1 MRGPAARG
9 GSQNVRIIGG
19 QARGRTLVAPAGSKT
34 RPTQDYVRESL
45 FNIIRWDVQDARVLD
60 LFAGTGAL
68 SLESVS
74 RGAQSAVLVDMD
86 RAACA
91 AIRKN
96 IETARMGE
104 RCRLLQRDYRTAMDQ
119 LSREGCVFDV
129 VFLDPPY
136 RMENTGEMCAA
147 LYDGGLLAQD
157 FLLVVEHRRG
167 CAPLLDAR
175 FEAFD
180 QRNYGD
186 TQITFARRAA
196 GQEEAREDGTVSG
209 EL

>member
-1 MRGPAARG
+1 
-9 GSQNVRIIGG
+9 VRIIGG
-19 QARGRTLVAPAGSKT
+19 QARGRTIVAPAGAKT

-45 FNIIRWDVQDARVLD
+45 FNIIRWDVADARVLD

-74 RGAQSAVLVDMD
+74 RGAKAAVLVDMD
-86 RAACA
+86 RDACA

-96 IETARMGE
+96 IAGARMDE
-104 RCRLLQRDYRTAMDQ
+104 SCRLVQKDYRTAIDQ
-119 LSREGCVFDV
+119 LSREGQVFDI
-129 VFLDPPY
+129 VFIDPPY
-136 RMENTGEMCAA
+136 KMENTGEMCAA
-147 LYDGGLLAQD
+147 LYDRGLLARD
-157 FLLVVEHRRG
+157 FLLIVEHRRG
-167 CAPLLDAR
+167 RAPLLDAR

-186 TQITFARRAA
+186 TQITFVRRARTT
-196 GQEEAREDGTVSG
+196 QEEQRENGTVSG

>member
-1 MRGPAARG
+1 M
-9 GSQNVRIIGG
+9 RIIGG
-19 QARGRTLVAPAGSKT
+19 LARGRTLVAPPGMKT

-45 FNIIRWDVQDARVLD
+45 FNIIRWDVQDAQVLD

-68 SLESVS
+68 SLEALS
-74 RGAQSAVLVDMD
+74 RGAAGAVLVDLD

-96 IETARMGE
+96 IESVKPAGE
-104 RCRLLQRDYRTAMDQ
+104 CRLMQSDYRAA
-119 LSREGCVFDV
+119 LEALAREGRRFDV

-136 RMENTGEMCAA
+136 KMENTGEICAE
-147 LYDGGLLAQD
+147 LYDKGLLAEA

-167 CAPLLDAR
+167 HAPMLDAR

-186 TQITFARRAA
+186 TQITLARRAQP
-196 GQEEAREDGTVSG
+196 GGETGGTP
-209 EL
+209 

>member
-1 MRGPAARG
+1 M
-9 GSQNVRIIGG
+9 RIIGG
-19 QARGRTLVAPAGSKT
+19 QARGRTIIAPAGSKT

-74 RGAQSAVLVDMD
+74 RGARSAVLVDTD
-86 RAACA
+86 RDACA
-91 AIRKN
+91 AIRRN

-104 RCRLLQRDYRTAMDQ
+104 SCRLLQKDYRAAMDQ
-119 LSREGCVFDV
+119 LAREGCAFDV

-136 RMENTGEMCAA
+136 RMENTGEICAA
-147 LYDGGLLAQD
+147 LYDRGLLAEA

-196 GQEEAREDGTVSG
+196 VGEAEHENGTVSG
-209 EL
+209 KL

>member
-1 MRGPAARG
+1 MRVITGT
-9 GSQNVRIIGG
+9 
-19 QARGRTLVAPAGSKT
+19 ARGRVLRTLEGEDV
-34 RPTQDYVRESL
+34 RPTTDRVKEAVFS
-45 FNIIRWDVQDARVLD
+45 IIQFEIEGRRVLD

-74 RGAQSAVLVDMD
+74 RGAKSAVLVDTD
-86 RAACA
+86 RDACA

-96 IETARMGE
+96 IEVTRMGE
-104 RCRLLQRDYRTAMDQ
+104 SCRLLQKDYRAAMDQ
-119 LSREGCVFDV
+119 LAREGCAFDV

-136 RMENTGEMCAA
+136 RMENTGEICAA
-147 LYDGGLLAQD
+147 LYDRGLLAEA

-180 QRNYGD
+180 QRSYGD

-196 GQEEAREDGTVSG
+196 AQEDNSEDGTVPG